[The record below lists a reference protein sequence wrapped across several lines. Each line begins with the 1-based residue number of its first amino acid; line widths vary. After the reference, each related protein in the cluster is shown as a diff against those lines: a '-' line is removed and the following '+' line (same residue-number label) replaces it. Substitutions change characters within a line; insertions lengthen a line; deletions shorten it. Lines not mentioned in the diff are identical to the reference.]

1 MQIEWI
7 YAKIPIKN
15 TTDTWEIVCCKD
27 LINQSIKPTKNPLLV
42 LHNYESLSGKCLELK
57 RAKVELKTFKCRLQN
72 TIRQKVWNQALHT

>member
-1 MQIEWI
+1 MNIC
-7 YAKIPIKN
+7 KN
-15 TTDTWEIVCCKD
+15 THQKHNRQLRNRLCCKD

-72 TIRQKVWNQALHT
+72 TICQKVWNQALHT